1 MRLFSVAVKSA
12 WNRRLSLS
20 LTVLALAISVMLLL
34 GVDKIR
40 KEAKSNFVNTISQ
53 TDLIVGGRSGP
64 VNLLLYSVFR
74 IGNATNN
81 VSWQSYEEIRALEQV
96 KWSVPLSLGDSHRG
110 FRVLGTNQDY
120 FKYYRHS
127 RDQAL
132 QFSTGE
138 PFSHVYHVVLGADVA
153 RELDYALGD
162 KIIVSHGLV
171 STDFTAH
178 DDKPF
183 TVVGILAKTG
193 TPVDRTVHVPLEGI
207 TAIHIDWQSG
217 RRSAFTIDAEQA
229 LNMDLQP
236 KAITA
241 FMLGLN
247 NRITTFRV
255 QRKINDYTQ
264 EPLMAIIPGSTLTTL
279 WHTLSSFELVLLA
292 VSSLV
297 VVAGLAGMLTTIIS
311 SLNERR
317 REMAVLRAI
326 GAHPYQIVL
335 LFVLETLLIILLSI
349 FFGILLL
356 YVILL
361 IFKPM
366 ILGWVGINIA
376 ITALDWQQW
385 LVLAVIMLSALLIS
399 LIPGLIAYRRSLQD
413 GLMLRI

>member
-376 ITALDWQQW
+376 IAANRGQ
-385 LVLAVIMLSALLIS
+385 
-399 LIPGLIAYRRSLQD
+399 
-413 GLMLRI
+413 

>member
-1 MRLFSVAVKSA
+1 MRLISVAVKSA

-81 VSWQSYEEIRALEQV
+81 VSWQSYQEIKTLEQV

-127 RDQAL
+127 GDRAL
-132 QFSTGE
+132 QFETGAA
-138 PFSHVYHVVLGADVA
+138 FNQVYDVVLGADVA

-171 STDFTAH
+171 STDFSAH

-193 TPVDRTVHVPLEGI
+193 TPVDRTLHVPLEGI

-217 RRSAFTIDAEQA
+217 RRSAFSIDAEQA
-229 LNMDLQP
+229 LKMDLQP

-255 QRKINDYTQ
+255 QRQINEYAE

-349 FFGILLL
+349 ILGIILL
-356 YVILL
+356 YTILL
-361 IFKPM
+361 IFKPL
-366 ILGWVGINIA
+366 ILGWVGINI
-376 ITALDWQQW
+376 TVSALDWQQW
-385 LVLAVIMLSALLIS
+385 LVLAVITVSALLIS

-413 GLMLRI
+413 GLMLRV